1 MAIPKLPNKKKAI
14 RDMRVGQKMI
24 EPSGK
29 TASHKMMSVGDITKK
44 RKGDFGVFP
53 SIAPK
58 VGKEKSTNPSD
69 WKKQTPREAEQR
81 KEMINV
87 NSRRKADKLSAGSWK
102 KGIDKKDA
110 MKDYRTK
117 KKEVRVD
124 KRFINTLKNLK

>member
-14 RDMRVGQKMI
+14 RNMRIGQEMI
-24 EPSGK
+24 EPDGK
-29 TASHKMMSVGDITKK
+29 SASHKMMSVGDITKK

-58 VGKEKSTNPSD
+58 VGKEKSKNPSD
-69 WKKQTPREAEQR
+69 WKTQTPREAQKR
-81 KEMINV
+81 GEMIDV

-110 MKDYRTK
+110 MKDYRTGK
-117 KKEVRVD
+117 QDVRVD
-124 KRFINTLKNLK
+124 KRFINKLKNLK